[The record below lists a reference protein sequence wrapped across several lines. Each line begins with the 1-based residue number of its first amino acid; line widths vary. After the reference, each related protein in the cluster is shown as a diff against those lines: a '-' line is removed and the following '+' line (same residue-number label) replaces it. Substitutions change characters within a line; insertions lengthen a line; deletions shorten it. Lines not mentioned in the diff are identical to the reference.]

1 MRCLQPSVL
10 LVCALAFATAAL
22 AQSALAKP
30 ALAQKPNKLATMS
43 GRILAD
49 SSERPLIG
57 AQISV
62 PALRIAVTADSLG
75 NFRLNGITAGRQLIT
90 VTHMGFEQLKT
101 YVAFAASDTVD
112 ADILLTP
119 IAVSGAQ
126 RVAKVSVTAD
136 AVPRGLADFERRR
149 QSGIGDFFTEEMI
162 RKTSRGEL
170 TDVVR
175 RIPGIQLSRPQ
186 SGFGVYAS
194 AGRGANRG
202 RPCFVAVMIDR
213 TWVYEGKRGEL
224 PFDLNSISPDI
235 VAAMEYYRGM
245 SYTPAEFGKERTT
258 CGTLIIWTRQ
268 G

>member
-1 MRCLQPSVL
+1 MRCLHASRR
-10 LVCALAFATAAL
+10 LVCALAFAM
-22 AQSALAKP
+22 P
-30 ALAQKPNKLATMS
+30 ALATSAHAQKASRLATMS
-43 GRILAD
+43 GKILAD
-49 SSERPLIG
+49 SSERPLFG

-62 PALRIAVTADSLG
+62 PALRITVTADSLG
-75 NFRLNGITAGRQLIT
+75 NFRLNGIEPGRQLIT
-90 VTHMGFEQLKT
+90 VTHMGFAQLKT

-119 IAVSGAQ
+119 IPVNGAQ

-136 AVPRGLADFERRR
+136 AVPRGLEDFERRR
-149 QSGIGDFFTEEMI
+149 QNGIGDFLTEDVI
-162 RKTSRGEL
+162 RKTSHGEL

-175 RIPGIQLSRPQ
+175 RIPGIQFSRPQ
-186 SGFGVYAS
+186 SGFGAYAS

-213 TWVYEGKRGEL
+213 TWVYEGKRNEL

-235 VAAMEYYRGM
+235 VVAMEYYRGM
-245 SYTPAEFGKERTT
+245 SYVPAEFGKERTT